1 MKLEE
6 LLESKEVNAILEKN
20 LKEVEEAM
28 HNAMVNIIIE
38 LQEKGQLK

>member
-28 HNAMVNIIIE
+28 YNAMVNIIIE